1 MTISVEN
8 RIKIAQIAHDLF
20 ELFNAFNWETT
31 KEGAEY
37 WLGVYDKLAKLAKE
51 GDSLPDKTK
60 AYVVYEYDRCDKFR
74 TDLKIYK
81 NEPDAKRFCKE
92 HPYVKGID
100 FYYEEIEAEGFNRE
114 VKTE

>member
-1 MTISVEN
+1 MTISDED
-8 RIKIAQIAHDLF
+8 RIKIAQIAYELS
-20 ELFNAFNWETT
+20 ELFNVFNWATT
-31 KEGAEY
+31 KEGVEY
-37 WLGVYDKLAKLAKE
+37 WTDVYNKLTKLAKE
-51 GDSLPDKTK
+51 ENSLPNKTK

-100 FYYEEIEAEGFNRE
+100 FYYEEIEAEGF
-114 VKTE
+114 